1 MMMII
6 IYIQICRPSSLN
18 LPGYPMPLRHGLAA
32 TKRGKTMAMFRAKAQ
47 KTAFVTGASSGI
59 GKAAAIAL
67 TRTDYRVIGTSRNAA
82 PGEVRDGIRMIA
94 CDVTDDASVIQ
105 AVALAHAELGRIDLL
120 VNNAGYAVSGAAEES
135 SVEQVRALFDTNFL
149 GVVRVTNA
157 VLPIMR
163 AQGHGRI
170 LNIGSVLGLI
180 PGPFGAYYAASKHAI
195 EGYSESLDH
204 EVRSFGI
211 RVAVIEPWATKTAI
225 EANSLQG
232 DRPVAAYAETLAKY
246 RTAFEAAM
254 AAGDT
259 PEDVAATIV
268 AAAQDRAPRLRY
280 PSGKAAKQTSF
291 ARRFLPRALFDRT
304 LRKQFNIA

>member
-1 MMMII
+1 M
-6 IYIQICRPSSLN
+6 
-18 LPGYPMPLRHGLAA
+18 A
-32 TKRGKTMAMFRAKAQ
+32 TYLTNTK

-59 GKAAAIAL
+59 GKAAAVAL
-67 TRTDYRVIGTSRNAA
+67 TQAGYRVIGTSRRAA

-94 CDVTDDASVIQ
+94 CDVTDEASV
-105 AVALAHAELGRIDLL
+105 ADALALVHAEVGGVDLL

-135 SVEQVRALFDTNFL
+135 SVEQVHALFDTNFL

-170 LNIGSVLGLI
+170 LNIGSVMGLI

-204 EVRSFGI
+204 EVRPFGI
-211 RVAVIEPWATKTAI
+211 RVSVIEPWATKTAI
-225 EANSLQG
+225 EANSPQG
-232 DRPVAAYAETLAKY
+232 DRPVPAYAQTLARY
-246 RTAFEAAM
+246 RAAFDAAM

-268 AAAQDRAPRLRY
+268 AAAQDNAPRLRY
-280 PSGKAAKQTSF
+280 PSGKAARQTSF
-291 ARRFLPRALFDRT
+291 ARRYLPRGLFDRS

>member
-1 MMMII
+1 M
-6 IYIQICRPSSLN
+6 
-18 LPGYPMPLRHGLAA
+18 A
-32 TKRGKTMAMFRAKAQ
+32 TNPPHAT

-59 GKAAAIAL
+59 GKAAAVAL
-67 TRTDYRVIGTSRNAA
+67 TQAGYRVIGTSRRAA
-82 PGEVRDGIRMIA
+82 PGEVRGGIRMIP
-94 CDVTDDASVIQ
+94 CDVTDAASVAE
-105 AVALAHAELGRIDLL
+105 AVALVHAELGRIDLL
-120 VNNAGYAVSGAAEES
+120 VNNAGYAVSGAAEDS
-135 SVEQVRALFDTNFL
+135 SVEQVQALFDTNFL

-170 LNIGSVLGLI
+170 LNVGSVMGLI
-180 PGPFGAYYAASKHAI
+180 PGPFGAYFAASKHAI

-204 EVRSFGI
+204 EVRAFGI

-225 EANSLQG
+225 EAHSPQG
-232 DRPVAAYAETLAKY
+232 DRPVPAYAQTLARY
-246 RTAFEAAM
+246 RAAFDAAM

-268 AAAQDRAPRLRY
+268 AAAQDGAPRLRY
-280 PSGKAAKQTSF
+280 PSGKAARQTSF
-291 ARRFLPRALFDRT
+291 ARRYLPRGLFDRS